1 MACRLKYVSEIRN
14 RFPVPDATQEPSLI
28 LADSPFKPHGVS
40 TSREQVKVTE
50 DRCPSVFVIQELA
63 HKDVY

>member
-1 MACRLKYVSEIRN
+1 MACRLEYVSEIRN
-14 RFPVPDATQEPSLI
+14 IPVPSLI

-40 TSREQVKVTE
+40 TSREQIKVAE
-50 DRCPSVFVIQELA
+50 DRCPSVLVIQELA